1 MHQETNEDLTNAKQ
15 GIVRQKFHLY
25 VELCENS
32 MRLEMHMKR
41 LSNLRK
47 ELTYIKNTDW
57 KYDPVEK
64 QIGQS

>member
-1 MHQETNEDLTNAKQ
+1 MTSEASEDLSNAKQ

-32 MRLEMHMKR
+32 MKIETHMKR

-64 QIGQS
+64 QVGQS